1 MDRCHRLEELV
12 NAGIAAGDAGMAAG
26 DAGTWLSP
34 NVPAYAVNDR
44 VLLAGQPQPGD
55 WARLAA
61 ESFDL
66 VINIRSD
73 PQRAAAQAQTAEAA
87 GLRYVYL
94 NLPAYE
100 LEPAHVD
107 AFHQAV
113 AAAGSEARIFIHC
126 RTASR
131 VALLWLLSRMKFDGL
146 TQTAAEA
153 ELAAAGYDG
162 DDLEVFRYCTTDY
175 LERAQGLLA
184 AV

>member
-1 MDRCHRLEELV
+1 MDRCYRLEEMV
-12 NAGIAAGDAGMAAG
+12 NAGTLDNS
-26 DAGTWLSP
+26 D
-34 NVPAYAVNDR
+34 VPAYAVNDR
-44 VLLAGQPQPGD
+44 VLLAGQPQPED

-61 ESFDL
+61 ASFSL

-73 PQRAAAQAQTAEAA
+73 PQRAAAQAQKAEAA

-100 LEPAHVD
+100 LEPIHVD

-113 AAAGSEARIFIHC
+113 AAANSDERIFIHC

-146 TQTAAEA
+146 TQAEAEA
-153 ELAAAGYDG
+153 ELAAAGYG
-162 DDLEVFRYCTTDY
+162 ADDLEVFRYCADDY
-175 LERAQGLLA
+175 LERAQDLLA